1 MNSVYH
7 AALTFVGQNVGARK
21 MDRVAK
27 GAKEGTFIAVMTS
40 VVITILILLFGRHLM
55 AIFTD
60 TEALVD
66 LSFSMM
72 KILMVGYIAME
83 VTQCLSGVMRGAGD
97 TVTPMWI
104 SIVTT
109 VIIRV
114 PLAYG
119 LAYITRSETLPNG
132 NSACIFVSLLISWC
146 LGAMITFVFY
156 KIGGWKKK
164 VLTAEE

>member
-1 MNSVYH
+1 ME
-7 AALTFVGQNVGARK
+7 
-21 MDRVAK
+21 RVDK

-40 VVITILILLFGRHLM
+40 VVITLLILLFGRHLM

-60 TEALVD
+60 TESLVD

-83 VTQCLSGVMRGAGD
+83 ITQCLSGIMRGAGD
-97 TVTPMWI
+97 TITPMWI

-109 VIIRV
+109 VIIRI

-119 LAYITRSETLPNG
+119 IAYLTRNPGQPQG
-132 NSACIFVSLLISWC
+132 NSACIFISLLISWC
-146 LGAMITFVFY
+146 LGATITFVFY

-164 VLTAEE
+164 ALAVEDDKEEIML